1 MPIILDNLIQ
11 KLNYFEPIFDVLIIT
26 FTLIVY
32 VPCIG
37 GLNKSMTCQ
46 IMLKSVPGYGVITHV
61 AMITVMAQVLII
73 FHYSFLIFMKYDVI
87 QDASKCQHI

>member
-37 GLNKSMTCQ
+37 GLNK
-46 IMLKSVPGYGVITHV
+46 
-61 AMITVMAQVLII
+61 
-73 FHYSFLIFMKYDVI
+73 
-87 QDASKCQHI
+87 

>member
-1 MPIILDNLIQ
+1 
-11 KLNYFEPIFDVLIIT
+11 
-26 FTLIVY
+26 
-32 VPCIG
+32 
-37 GLNKSMTCQ
+37 MTCQ